1 MQYQIYGNSSKYF
14 SWLYLQITLFL
25 KDVMGCPVKMMY
37 AYIFF
42 SCVQSFLAGFFIVEI
57 KVLGKETAYK
67 SKRQEVLLSMEY
79 IVMFSLHGVL
89 NVI

>member
-25 KDVMGCPVKMMY
+25 KDVMGCPVKMMC